1 MCLLLKVMT
10 TIQIVYS
17 ANRSDNM
24 AQEARV
30 IHLQKELISMQY
42 YKALRALN
50 WMISV
55 MNADN
60 DYKRH
65 DGSHYYYHLVDATQD
80 LINHGITDETVLTAC
95 ILHDAIEDIE
105 GVTQDSIAKDYGA
118 EVALYVNGVTK
129 KKDVNY
135 KDPKNLQEYL
145 EYILRFPQMALI
157 KTADR
162 KHNFSTLGNSNMAFE
177 LRQAKETD
185 VHFLPFFKEARKRY
199 PEFSAYFH
207 SAKTTIVPHLKKIM
221 KHHEDVERLKKNHEI
236 ELGKKDRRISELER
250 IIKKLKGE

>member
-1 MCLLLKVMT
+1 
-10 TIQIVYS
+10 
-17 ANRSDNM
+17 M

-30 IHLQKELISMQY
+30 VHLQKELIKLDFM
-42 YKALRALN
+42 KALRALN

-80 LINHGITDETVLTAC
+80 LINHGIKDETILTAC

-129 KKDVNY
+129 KKGINY

-185 VHFLPFFKEARKRY
+185 IHFLPFFKEARKRY

-221 KHHEDVERLKKNHEI
+221 KYHEDINELKEKHKI
-236 ELGKKDRRISELER
+236 QIAFKDRYIADLELKIR
-250 IIKKLKGE
+250 KLQGE